1 MRNKYITYMKK
12 GFCSVLFFIFLVST
26 TNAQKDPWLPDFLE
40 RWEQSKAYMLAVA
53 EAMPEEKYGFK
64 PATEMM
70 GFGEQLMHIAL
81 VIEWHAH
88 SRFADLDTPFRQDAY
103 KADGMDKASII
114 KVLEK
119 EFDKASQLIKG
130 FEEDRLSE
138 KGSYGSFYR
147 TRRQFL
153 LLLADHVSHHR
164 GQLLVYLR
172 LNDIPPPDY
181 VKFQ

>member
-1 MRNKYITYMKK
+1 MKK
-12 GFCSVLFFIFLVST
+12 GFSCVLFFILLVST
-26 TNAQKDPWLPDFLE
+26 TSAQNDPWLADFLE

-64 PATEMM
+64 PTVEMM

-88 SRFADLDTPFRQDAY
+88 SRFAGLETPFRQDAY
-103 KADGMDKASII
+103 KVDGMDKSSIL
-114 KVLEK
+114 KVMEK
-119 EFDKASQLIKG
+119 EFDNASQLIID
-130 FEEDRLSE
+130 FEDARLSE
-138 KGSYGSFYR
+138 KGNYGGFSR

-172 LNDIPPPDY
+172 LNDIPPPNY
-181 VKFQ
+181 VEFQ